1 MTNKIQRKTIFIKK
15 GLQVKFILF
24 VLLSVLFGMVL
35 FGYQF
40 LNFLQD
46 IFQDHPVLLQRVY
59 EEGPSLL
66 YPLIMK
72 STIFFALL
80 AIVSALL
87 SHRIAGPVYH
97 FERICREVKNGKKQA
112 RVNLRK
118 GDAFDDLAKEFNSML
133 DVITKEESKK

>member
-1 MTNKIQRKTIFIKK
+1 MIDKIQRKTIFIKK
-15 GLQVKFILF
+15 GLQVKFVLF

-35 FGYQF
+35 FSYQF
-40 LNFLQD
+40 LTFMQD
-46 IFQDHPVLLQRVY
+46 IFRDHPVLLRRVY
-59 EEGPSLL
+59 EEGPSLI

-97 FERICREVKNGKKQA
+97 FEKVCKEIKKGNKTI

-118 GDAFDDLAKEFNSML
+118 GDAFNDLAEEFNSML
-133 DVITKEESKK
+133 DTIIKEEDKK

>member
-1 MTNKIQRKTIFIKK
+1 MPKLQRKTIFIKK
-15 GLQVKFILF
+15 DLQVKFILF

-46 IFQDHPVLLQRVY
+46 IFKEHPVLLQRVY
-59 EEGPSLL
+59 EEGPSLI
-66 YPLIMK
+66 YPLIIK

-87 SHRIAGPVYH
+87 SHRIAGPIYH
-97 FERICREVKNGKKQA
+97 FERVCKEVKEGNKKA
-112 RVNLRK
+112 RVKLRE
-118 GDAFDDLAKEFNSML
+118 GDALSDLAQNFNSML
-133 DVITKEESKK
+133 NTLTKEENKK